1 MRREAMEKE
10 MVTSNISK
18 EKELKEWYNSLA
30 HQNDKEAAAA
40 FFDRTREDRTEKIKS
55 FSKQWQ
61 EDEN

>member
-1 MRREAMEKE
+1 MEKE

-18 EKELKEWYNSLA
+18 EKELKEWYNSLT
-30 HQNDKEAAAA
+30 HQNDKEAVAA
-40 FFDRTREDRTEKIKS
+40 FFDRTREDPTEKIKS